1 MLASSQVPQVCRPR
15 VSVMVGGCGPDWKI
29 PCIYWQPLDMVVMSF
44 EERLGREYLLPM
56 QSLMLAA
63 GMGAFGA
70 PRIARTRQLHVLCG
84 AGRQAAC
91 GQVALGGL

>member
-1 MLASSQVPQVCRPR
+1 
-15 VSVMVGGCGPDWKI
+15 MVGGCGPDWKI

-63 GMGAFGA
+63 GMGASRAHG
-70 PRIARTRQLHVLCG
+70 IAYTRQLHVL
-84 AGRQAAC
+84 
-91 GQVALGGL
+91 